1 MSDNIHLER
10 WALER
15 AHKIMLHEG
24 MSLMNAAQWLDKQ
37 QTRKSTQNLRDA
49 IQRSL
54 IDAAMLKRPAA
65 PADET
70 GNS

>member
-1 MSDNIHLER
+1 
-10 WALER
+10 
-15 AHKIMLHEG
+15 MLHEG

-54 IDAAMLKRPAA
+54 IDAAMLKKPAA
-65 PADET
+65 PTDET

>member
-15 AHKIMLHEG
+15 AHNIMLHEG

-54 IDAAMLKRPAA
+54 IDAAMLRTPAA
-65 PADET
+65 PTDET